1 MRVTVS
7 SLNQKKKSILHQSA
21 TTPPMYITVENHSF
35 NKECSAVVYTIE
47 IGLQFGGEVEI
58 IKCQKRY
65 SELYQLDK
73 EIEGLFQES
82 IIKPSF
88 PPKKWFGNFDKKF
101 ISQRAEKLQNYL
113 TDLCKV
119 NTILKSDQFK
129 SFFGISDDKLCYHM
143 NNA

>member
-1 MRVTVS
+1 MRVTLS

-21 TTPPMYITVENHSF
+21 TTPPMYITVEEHSF
-35 NKECSAVVYTIE
+35 NKELNAVIYTIE
-47 IGLQFGGEVEI
+47 IGLQFDGEVEI

-65 SELYQLDK
+65 SELFQLDK
-73 EIEGLFQES
+73 DIKEIFKGS

-101 ISQRAEKLQNYL
+101 ITQRSEKLQNYL
-113 TDLCKV
+113 ADLCKV
-119 NTILKSDQFK
+119 NTIFTSDQFK
-129 SFFGISDDKLCYHM
+129 SFFGIKEENITNNV